1 MPEAPT
7 MPEAR
12 DGMAAAAALHEPLR
26 RRVYAYVA
34 AQPGAV
40 GRDEA
45 AGALGVPRSV
55 AAFHLDKLA
64 EVGLLEVEFRR
75 PPGRSGPG
83 AGRPA
88 KLYRRGPGE
97 FSVHLPERRYELAG
111 RLLAD
116 AVARAE
122 RTGAPPAEA
131 AREEAREHG
140 RQVGAAAPGRPGRA
154 RTGALEAMAAALAG
168 EGYEPLVTDGS
179 VVLRNCPF
187 HAVAEE
193 QRELMCGMNL
203 ELVQGMIEGMKA
215 RGLTARLEPET
226 GHCCVR
232 VSCQTGGG

>member
-1 MPEAPT
+1 MDERPEL
-7 MPEAR
+7 
-12 DGMAAAAALHEPLR
+12 AAAAALHEPQR
-26 RRVYAYVA
+26 GRVYAYVV
-34 AQPGAV
+34 AQPDAV

-45 AGALGVPRSV
+45 AAALGVARSV

-88 KLYRRGPGE
+88 KLYRRARGE
-97 FSVHLPERRYELAG
+97 MSIHLPDRRYELAG
-111 RLLAD
+111 RLLAA

-122 RTGAPPAEA
+122 QTGAAPAAA
-131 AREEAREHG
+131 ARDQAREHG
-140 RQVGAAAPGRPGRA
+140 RQVGASAPRRAGRGRA
-154 RTGALEAMAAALAG
+154 AALEAVAAALG
-168 EGYEPLVTDGS
+168 EEGYEPLVEDGS

-193 QRELMCGMNL
+193 QRELVCGMNV
-203 ELVQGMIEGMKA
+203 ELVQGMIEGMRAK
-215 RGLTARLEPET
+215 GLSARLDPQP
-226 GHCCVR
+226 GRCCVR